1 MHFSFK
7 NKGFNL
13 SREDYSFYGGGEGGG
28 GGMVVGEIDE

>member
-13 SREDYSFYGGGEGGG
+13 SREDYSFYGGGGGG

>member
-13 SREDYSFYGGGEGGG
+13 SREDYSFYGGGGG

>member
-28 GGMVVGEIDE
+28 GMVVGEIDE